1 MGPCPMVRAGRA
13 EGRCPCAR
21 YTDSGWGGS
30 DRESGCWEGEKS
42 VQVEG
47 SEWKLERVRCVHSG
61 KQGLECL
68 TRGEGPRGEGAA

>member
-1 MGPCPMVRAGRA
+1 MLR
-13 EGRCPCAR
+13 EGAHVPGTQTR
-21 YTDSGWGGS
+21 GGGG

-47 SEWKLERVRCVHSG
+47 SEWKWERVRCVPSG